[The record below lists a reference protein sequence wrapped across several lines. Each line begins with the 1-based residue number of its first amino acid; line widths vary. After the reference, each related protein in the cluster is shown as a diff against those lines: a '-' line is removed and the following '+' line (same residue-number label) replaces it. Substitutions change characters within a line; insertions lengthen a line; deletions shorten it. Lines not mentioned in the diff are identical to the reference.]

1 MSLTKGNGMKG
12 NEHSVFTQKVVK
24 VTLNS
29 NQTDPWHHVIR
40 EVDSI
45 VPQLHLIG
53 YSSSKILPYDLQDQ
67 YRYH

>member
-45 VPQLHLIG
+45 VPPPHPVWSLSLSMTFLH
-53 YSSSKILPYDLQDQ
+53 KF
-67 YRYH
+67 